1 MYLRLTASTDT
12 GDYLATFGHSVGTIG
27 RSDDC
32 TLSLPDPERFVSRVH
47 AEIHYSSGKYYI
59 RDLSAN
65 GVYLNDGDAPLGK
78 GNTAELHHG
87 DRIEIGDFTISVELS
102 HIPFDGRPPRVEIE
116 YEVSAEAEPSDQD
129 DDWNLSLDVDLED
142 LDLAEPDDAP
152 SPTVVTP
159 APEQPNDVR
168 LKLRQG
174 QKPEDL
180 QGLDLAELDETLPP
194 DALPQ
199 ETLRRGTAE
208 NIPERTPPAPIDDPF
223 APDDATVDPITG
235 FPSPFPRPQRPK
247 RVDTVD
253 FAVFGPNALAP
264 GHRHIIDVWAYGA
277 GDFETVKSKAAEV
290 SREQVFGRKAGLP
303 VYHEAVIKLRLS
315 MSGVDIADPSD
326 TIIWHG
332 DPTNASFAVA
342 LPASISESELTGTVQ
357 LSIDGVPFGKITFV
371 APIEGTDH
379 AQTTDYERK
388 FACIRRAFAS
398 YASAERAEVLGRLQ
412 GMRAVCPDLDVFLDV
427 LSLRAGDDWEARL
440 RAEVPTRDV
449 FYLFW
454 STAASSSEWVT
465 REWRMALDQRGLDY
479 IAPVPLQDPRD
490 APPPDE
496 LSRLHFNDIYVDHI
510 AYLRLRQESG

>member
-1 MYLRLTASTDT
+1 MYLRLAASTVT
-12 GDYLATFGHSVGTIG
+12 GDYSATFGHSVGTIG
-27 RSDDC
+27 RSYDC
-32 TLSLPDPERFVSRVH
+32 TLSLPDADQFVSRVH

-59 RDLSAN
+59 RDLSTN

-78 GNTAELHHG
+78 GNSAELHHG

-102 HIPFDGRPPRVEIE
+102 YIPFDDRPSRVEIE
-116 YEVSAEAEPSDQD
+116 NEFFSAEALPSDQD
-129 DDWNLSLDVDLED
+129 DVWNLSPDVDLED
-142 LDLAEPDDAP
+142 LDLAE
-152 SPTVVTP
+152 
-159 APEQPNDVR
+159 
-168 LKLRQG
+168 
-174 QKPEDL
+174 
-180 QGLDLAELDETLPP
+180 LDGTSPP
-194 DALPQ
+194 DALSP

-208 NIPERTPPAPIDDPF
+208 TVPGRTPPAPIDDPF
-223 APDDATVDPITG
+223 APDDAQFDPITG
-235 FPSPFPRPQRPK
+235 FPSSATHPQRPK

-290 SREQVFGRKAGLP
+290 SREQVFGRKSGLP
-303 VYHEAVIKLRLS
+303 VYHEAVIKLTLS
-315 MSGVDIADPSD
+315 MSEVNIADPSD

-342 LPASISESELTGTVQ
+342 LPASISESELTGTVR

-371 APIEGTDH
+371 VPIEGTDH
-379 AQTTDYERK
+379 AQTADYERK
-388 FACIRRAFAS
+388 VAFIRRAFAS

-440 RAEVPTRDV
+440 RAEVPTRDA

-454 STAASSSEWVT
+454 STAASSSEGVT
-465 REWRMALDQRGLDY
+465 REWRIALDQRGLDY
-479 IAPVPLQDPRD
+479 IVPVPLQDPRD

-496 LSRLHFNDIYVDHI
+496 LSRLHFNDAYVDHI